1 MLKTV
6 QYSINIEQLL
16 TVPAKKVTTQ
26 AVNPAGYEIYEYDGL
41 RWIRFADGSIQSVM
55 LLNEPAY
62 PLLSYIQGLICSLLF
77 SQRPKKLLNLGLGSG
92 SIERFILSQFAEM
105 ELVSVE
111 IDAKLIELTRQH
123 FHIPSSHRVMQ
134 MPAQHY
140 LEVNQQNFDILISDV
155 YPGQES
161 ASSYLSADFIM
172 HAARG
177 LNKQGVFAVNLLPRS
192 KSEVVEVLVRMRKTF
207 PWILIYDVPDMS
219 NMILFCSLSR
229 PPTLATLKQR
239 ATHLCNST
247 GLDLAPICTELIEIP
262 VKDQSTIK

>member
-1 MLKTV
+1 MLKRV

-55 LLNEPAY
+55 LLDEPAY

-77 SQRPKKLLNLGLGSG
+77 SRRPNKLLNLGLGSG

-111 IDAKLIELTRQH
+111 IDAQLIELTKQH
-123 FHIPSSHRVMQ
+123 FHIPSNHRVIQ

-140 LEVNQQNFDILISDV
+140 LEVNQENFDILVSDV
-155 YPGQES
+155 YPSQES
-161 ASSYLSADFIM
+161 ANSYLSADFIM

-177 LNKQGVFAVNLLPRS
+177 LNKQGVFAVNLLPSS

-207 PWILIYDVPDMS
+207 PWILIYDVPDMQ
-219 NMILFCSLSR
+219 NMILFCTLS
-229 PPTLATLKQR
+229 PSPSLATLTQR
-239 ATHLCNST
+239 ATHLRNST

-262 VKDQSTIK
+262 VKDQ